1 MESNKST
8 TKLDYSFN
16 KFNGIKPNKSSI
28 KIKLN
33 DPNKN
38 NENKSNSDTKSVSNE
53 NKNNTDSKNDSNKN
67 RENKNDTDSK
77 NGSKITIKS
86 KESSYLN
93 STPTGEDSTELSDYY
108 SNEQKEKDKEKIK
121 IKESQ
126 KNYDEEQKDIIKS
139 FSFKDFKKPS
149 KVSLEND
156 GNVTYMN
163 CVIQCLSNFKFM
175 ICYYLNNLN
184 EIKNKLYKMPL
195 SYALSRIIFHLNPYP
210 QNNLQK
216 SFSISSF
223 HKTVSREN
231 TFLKGKT
238 EKDPKD
244 FIVFLLNKLHEEDR
258 NEMDQKNKNN
268 DNDNDNDTKTSIDNS
283 NLLNYL
289 NYLRENEHSI
299 IFDNFCS
306 INRTLKICSICN
318 SKFFTYQR
326 FFTYDLALD
335 FDNGNNDNSIN
346 CNINIDNIINKNS
359 VKNLIE
365 KQMTVKDIFNYCQRC
380 KKKTKFR
387 INKSII
393 FFPNVFIIVM
403 DKSNKN
409 SQLNIDEEMELGDEE
424 EKIKYQLN
432 GMIAYNESNHNFK
445 YIAYCLNSID
455 NKWYIYDDQNKVSS
469 IDKKEFLNNN
479 FKSELL
485 LPPTILFYQKIFF
498 HKKIK

>member
-1 MESNKST
+1 MEMDRNS
-8 TKLDYSFN
+8 KLVNSSFN
-16 KFNGIKPNKSSI
+16 KINGIQSSKSSI
-28 KIKLN
+28 KLKFN
-33 DPNKN
+33 DPYKN
-38 NENKSNSDTKSVSNE
+38 SENSNINSKS
-53 NKNNTDSKNDSNKN
+53 
-67 RENKNDTDSK
+67 
-77 NGSKITIKS
+77 GSKITIKS
-86 KESSYLN
+86 EYSSYLY
-93 STPTGEDSTELSDYY
+93 STPTGEDSTELKDYY
-108 SNEQKEKDKEKIK
+108 NNEQKEKKEEKEKEKIK

-231 TFLKGKT
+231 AFLKGKT

-258 NEMDQKNKNN
+258 NEMGQKNKN
-268 DNDNDNDTKTSIDNS
+268 NDTKTSIDNS

-306 INRTLKICSICN
+306 INRTLRICSICN

-326 FFTYDLALD
+326 FFTYDLQLD
-335 FDNGNNDNSIN
+335 FENGNNDNSIN
-346 CNINIDNIINKNS
+346 CNINIDNIINENS

-365 KQMTVKDIFNYCQRC
+365 KQMKFKDIFKYCQKC
-380 KKKTKFR
+380 KKKTKFN

-409 SQLNIDEEMELGDEE
+409 SQLYINEEMELGDEE
-424 EKIKYQLN
+424 EKIKYELN
-432 GMIAYNESNHNFK
+432 GMIAYNAFTNNFK

-469 IDKKEFLNNN
+469 INKKEFLNNTP
-479 FKSELL
+479 KSDL
-485 LPPTILFYQKIFF
+485 LPSPTILFYQK
-498 HKKIK
+498 K

>member
-1 MESNKST
+1 MNDLKKKTGETLLINFNSLNKINPEKSINKKENNNSNNGSKESIVSDKKSNVDS
-8 TKLDYSFN
+8 K
-16 KFNGIKPNKSSI
+16 
-28 KIKLN
+28 
-33 DPNKN
+33 
-38 NENKSNSDTKSVSNE
+38 NKSNNTKS
-53 NKNNTDSKNDSNKN
+53 
-67 RENKNDTDSK
+67 
-77 NGSKITIKS
+77 KS
-86 KESSYLN
+86 TEDLSYLN
-93 STPTGEDSTELSDYY
+93 STPTGEDSTELKDYY
-108 SNEQKEKDKEKIK
+108 HNEQKEKKEEKEKEKIK

-126 KNYDEEQKDIIKS
+126 KNYDEEQKDINKS

-163 CVIQCLSNFKFM
+163 CVLQCLTNFKFM

-184 EIKNKLYKMPL
+184 SIKNKLYKMPL

-216 SFSISSF
+216 SFSIASF

-258 NEMDQKNKNN
+258 NEKGQKNKNN
-268 DNDNDNDTKTSIDNS
+268 GTMTSMDNS

-299 IFDNFCS
+299 IFDNFCW
-306 INRTLKICSICN
+306 INRILKICSNCN
-318 SKFFTYQR
+318 SKFFDYQK
-326 FFTYDLALD
+326 FFTYDLTLD
-335 FDNGNNDNSIN
+335 FENENNGNSNSIN
-346 CNINIDNIINKNS
+346 CNINIDNIINENS

-365 KQMTVKDIFNYCQRC
+365 KQMKFKDIFKYCQKC
-380 KKKTKFR
+380 KKKTKFN

-409 SQLNIDEEMELGDEE
+409 SQLNINEEMELGNEE
-424 EKIKYQLN
+424 EKIKYKLN
-432 GMIAYNESNHNFK
+432 GMIAYNTFTNNFK

-479 FKSELL
+479 YKSELL
-485 LPPTILFYQKIFF
+485 LPPTILFYQKI
-498 HKKIK
+498 